1 MSDNEPS
8 VELYQA
14 INQYL
19 LSLDP
24 SKANDAGL
32 TLKLFARWLGVK
44 RTLASLQPA
53 EIARYSQSFPQTDTE
68 LEQKLET
75 LRSFFVY
82 AKKQGL
88 TKINM
93 ATHVKLRKS
102 KTVCNKAKT
111 LAAPVVLTLEG
122 HATLTQELQS
132 LKDKR
137 PQIVQAVRM
146 AAADKDFRE
155 NSPLA
160 AAKEELGHVD
170 GRIHE
175 LEETLKVATI
185 NNVHD
190 RTSRRICLGDKV
202 TLRDKNGEIL
212 KCVIVSTREA
222 SASNGKI
229 SDSSPLGRA
238 IMGKLKGDEVE
249 ISAPAGRICYVVES
263 VDKR

>member
-8 VELYQA
+8 IELYQA
-14 INQYL
+14 INQFL
-19 LSLDP
+19 LSLNS

-32 TLKLFARWLGVK
+32 TLNLFARWLGVK
-44 RTLASLQPA
+44 RTLESLRPA

-82 AKKQGL
+82 AKKQGF
-88 TKINM
+88 TKTNM

-102 KTVCNKAKT
+102 KTVCNKARSE
-111 LAAPVVLTLEG
+111 AAPIILTLEG
-122 HATLTQELQS
+122 HAALKEELQS
-132 LKDKR
+132 LKDRR
-137 PQIVQAVRM
+137 PQIVQAVRL

-175 LEETLKVATI
+175 LEETLKVAII

-190 RTSRRICLGDKV
+190 KTSRRICLGDKV
-202 TLRDKNGEIL
+202 TLSDKSGEVL
-212 KCVIVSTREA
+212 KCIIVSTREA

-238 IMGKLKGDEVE
+238 LMGKLKGDEVE
-249 ISAPAGRICYVVES
+249 ISAPAGKICYIVEN
-263 VDKR
+263 VDKH